1 MTWGRLGALLALV
14 AILLGLT
21 RLWGAKERRELLADN
36 EVYRERIDR
45 VVGHRD
51 SLVEAHGD
59 SVVVWTRE
67 RDSLEVVIGDKARA
81 SDAASRQANR
91 LGQELRA
98 ALGARAPDLVG
109 QLDTMTEQNR
119 LALDSCWSA
128 FAAERNRCSTW
139 ERQAKAAGVVLALSI
154 DSVDTAWRAD
164 RDYWKGEALR
174 TEFSL
179 MGWLPEGA
187 IRDIGTVVVCAGT
200 GTLAGVA
207 ADSPELGVG
216 LGTGCVVGFALF

>member
-14 AILLGLT
+14 VVALGLT
-21 RLWGAKERRELLADN
+21 LLWGAKDRRELLDEN

-59 SVVVWTRE
+59 SVVAWTKE
-67 RDSLEVVIGDKARA
+67 RDSLEVVIGKEARA

-98 ALGARAPDLVG
+98 ALGARAPELLP
-109 QLDTMTEQNR
+109 QLDTLTEKNR
-119 LALDSCWSA
+119 LALDSCWGA

-139 ERQAKAAGVVLALSI
+139 QRQVRGDSLLLVAA
-154 DSVDTAWRAD
+154 DSVELAITSD
-164 RDYWKGEALR
+164 RNFWKGEALR
-174 TEFSL
+174 TDFSL
-179 MGWLPEGA
+179 MGWLPEGL
-187 IRDIGTVVVCAGT
+187 IRDIGTGLVCVGAGT
-200 GTLAGVA
+200 VAGVV

>member
-14 AILLGLT
+14 AVLLGLT

-36 EVYRERIDR
+36 EVYRERIER

-51 SLVEAHGD
+51 SLAVAHGD
-59 SVVVWTRE
+59 SLVVWARE
-67 RDSLEVVIGDKARA
+67 RDSLEVKIGDEARA

-98 ALGARAPDLVG
+98 ALGARAPELVPH
-109 QLDTMTEQNR
+109 LDTITEQNR
-119 LALDSCWSA
+119 LALDSCWGA
-128 FAAERNRCSTW
+128 FAAERNRCATW
-139 ERQAKAAGVVLALSI
+139 QREAKAKGELLVAA
-154 DSVDTAWRAD
+154 DSVELAITSD
-164 RDYWKGEALR
+164 RDYWKAEALR
-174 TEFSL
+174 GEFSL
-179 MGWLPEGA
+179 MGWLPEG
-187 IRDIGTVVVCAGT
+187 ITRDIGTVVVCAGT

-207 ADSPELGVG
+207 ASSPELGVG